1 MNHLCVEKIRE
12 CRITPYS
19 KQEEQ
24 IKEFN
29 DERTIIASL
38 LNQLGIPRNTAGY
51 NYLIYIIL
59 KITKSNNINVKL
71 TTELYPQIADELDSS
86 VKRIERGLRYS
97 IEAAWDRNIEGIK
110 NILGYYDD
118 CKPYSSQF
126 IWLLADKYRMINN
139 KFILRF

>member
-1 MNHLCVEKIRE
+1 MNHLCVEKNRE

-24 IKEFN
+24 IKEFT

-97 IEAAWDRNIEGIK
+97 IEAAWDRNREGIK

>member
-24 IKEFN
+24 IKDFN

-97 IEAAWDRNIEGIK
+97 IEAAWDRNREGIK

>member
-97 IEAAWDRNIEGIK
+97 IEAAWDRNRESIK

>member
-97 IEAAWDRNIEGIK
+97 IEAAWDRNREGIK